1 MSITAEDLR
10 TILTRPIAFHR
21 LFASVGG
28 SVGAG
33 VFLSQLYY
41 WGERTDDP
49 DGWVYKTS
57 GEWYEETMLGRREL
71 DTVRKVLR
79 TKGVIE
85 EKLAGVPAT
94 MHYRLKWDEPFESLK
109 EAAQDHRERVERR
122 RAIEIRD
129 FQTIPQRVQQQ
140 RRPPACLARLSPSR
154 SRLLLFLLWK
164 GVLKK
169 SPSASSNSRPSWQK
183 RSGLRA
189 IK

>member
-21 LFASVGG
+21 LFASVG
-28 SVGAG
+28 AG

-41 WGERTDDP
+41 WSERTDDP

-71 DTVRKVLR
+71 DTVRKALR

-94 MHYRLKWDEPFESLK
+94 MHYRLKWDELFESLK
-109 EAAQDHRERVERR
+109 AAAQDHRERVERR
-122 RAIEIRD
+122 RANQFGGKR
-129 FQTIPQRVQQQ
+129 QTEGKPAQIGGKCQPRLAESAKLDSLKAPDQIAEQ
-140 RRPPACLARLSPSR
+140 RPPTRD
-154 SRLLLFLLWK
+154 
-164 GVLKK
+164 
-169 SPSASSNSRPSWQK
+169 Q
-183 RSGLRA
+183 
-189 IK
+189 